1 MPRFG
6 DRNEKLKLAS
16 GAHAAV
22 DGVHRAG
29 HHCIVR
35 ARDIGGEF
43 GNLIV
48 RMWRLIAMKLC
59 MNSARTAGSRFI
71 VCPLAESE

>member
-1 MPRFG
+1 LAALVFPWPGAQIPSGFKLARDMPRFG

-35 ARDIGGEF
+35 TRDIGGEF
-43 GNLIV
+43 GNPHPCECG
-48 RMWRLIAMKLC
+48 A
-59 MNSARTAGSRFI
+59 
-71 VCPLAESE
+71 